1 MKVGYEWDGSREYEF
16 HWDKRMRWYVVVV
29 SEDEADIMRRREKT
43 QIKTQTS
50 Y

>member
-1 MKVGYEWDGSREYEF
+1 
-16 HWDKRMRWYVVVV
+16 VVV